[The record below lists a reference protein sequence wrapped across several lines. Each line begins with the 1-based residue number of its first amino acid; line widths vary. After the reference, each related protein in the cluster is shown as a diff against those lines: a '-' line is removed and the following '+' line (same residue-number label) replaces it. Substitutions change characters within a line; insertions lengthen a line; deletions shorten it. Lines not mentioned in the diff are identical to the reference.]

1 MTDVMLLMVSL
12 DIILME
18 LDIVNTAVVI
28 CMMSNMVDVRIRE
41 RLVVRNLVPRNH
53 VPRRH
58 ANLVV
63 NDEVQELNF
72 LQHPHVCR

>member
-1 MTDVMLLMVSL
+1 MLLMVSL

-41 RLVVRNLVPRNH
+41 RLVVRNLVPR
-53 VPRRH
+53 RH

-63 NDEVQELNF
+63 NAEVQ
-72 LQHPHVCR
+72 V